1 MSLQPYLFFDGRCD
15 EALSF
20 YQTTLGAE
28 ILFVQR
34 FKDAPAPEGGGP
46 MGPPEGI
53 MHASFKVGTSTVL
66 ASDGGPERTP
76 LSGFSLSISVTD
88 GAEGERVFG
97 KLAEGGS
104 VTLPF
109 AKTFWTEGFGMV
121 TDRFGVPWMVNI
133 AH

>member
-1 MSLQPYLFFDGRCD
+1 MDVTPYLFLNGRCE

-20 YQTTLGAE
+20 YQAALGAE
-28 ILFVQR
+28 VIFVHR
-34 FKDAPAPEGGGP
+34 FKDAPGQEGGP

-53 MHASFKVGTSTVL
+53 MHASFKLGTSTLL
-66 ASDGGPERTP
+66 ASDGGPERRS
-76 LSGFSLSISVTD
+76 LSGFSLSISVKD
-88 GAEGERVFG
+88 GAEGERVFA